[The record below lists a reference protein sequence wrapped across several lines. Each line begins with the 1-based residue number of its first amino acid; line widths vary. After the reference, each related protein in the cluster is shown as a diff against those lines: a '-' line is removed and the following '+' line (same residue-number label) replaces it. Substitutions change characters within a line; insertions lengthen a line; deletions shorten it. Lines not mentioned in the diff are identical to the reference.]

1 MIFVGTDGEIRTSV
15 NSMKPGAPYGW
26 LIYESYI
33 EDGCYHYPSEVRTP
47 ETVEVVGPCG
57 CSDENE
63 ALLKAGKGTEFELYD
78 DDRILYY
85 KGRLI
90 GDFDGLEPCDDYG
103 MPNAGAVHTKID
115 GEWV

>member
-1 MIFVGTDGEIRTSV
+1 MSGPI
-15 NSMKPGAPYGW
+15 NSMEPGAPYGW
-26 LIYESYI
+26 FIYESFI
-33 EDGCYHYPSEVRTP
+33 EGKGDQFGKSTA
-47 ETVEVVGPCG
+47 VEVVGPCG

-63 ALLKAGKGTEFELYD
+63 ASLRSGKGTEFELYD
-78 DDRILYY
+78 DDENLYY

-90 GDFDGLEPCDDYG
+90 GDWDGLEPCDDYG

>member
-1 MIFVGTDGEIRTSV
+1 MSGAI
-15 NSMKPGAPYGW
+15 NSTEPGASYGW
-26 LIYESYI
+26 FIYESYI
-33 EDGCYHYPSEVRTP
+33 EGGCDQLGKPTSID
-47 ETVEVVGPCG
+47 VVGPCG

-63 ALLKAGKGTEFELYD
+63 SALRSGNGTEFELYD
-78 DDRILYY
+78 DDYILYY